1 MFRFL
6 KFIKT
11 YPGILYSLFLIIFIP
26 LVFYL
31 VTLFGVNAFQKNI
44 NSVLQTKA
52 ILAENIINVFTPGL
66 LSQPNILERKIEQ
79 ITKENPEIKKLRF
92 IKQENGEFK
101 IIASQDPKET
111 GAFISDPSLA
121 ISWSQ
126 GQATAKK
133 IKINGTRFWRVDKP
147 IFDPQTGKKIGIVS
161 LALSLEQSDL
171 LITRLIHISYAIVI
185 IANILILF
193 LILQHTRLFSY
204 VALYKKLQ
212 EVDKMKD
219 EFIRMATHELR
230 SPIINIRGYIEALRE
245 KIGPSL
251 DEEEKEYLRRIDIS
265 AKNLGNL
272 IDDIL
277 QVSRIQQ
284 GRLDLTPKRI
294 QPETVIKEVIKE
306 LELKAQKKGL
316 KLIFQPQEEPFY
328 IMANPNRLREIIFN
342 LVNNAIKYTPK
353 GWVKVEVQADKIRK
367 KYRISVVDTGLG
379 ISAQAQTKLF
389 QKFYRVRTRE
399 TADIPGT
406 GLGLWI
412 SKELCQK
419 MGGQIFLESME
430 GKGSKFTLIFPL
442 AS

>member
-1 MFRFL
+1 MFRFF

-11 YPGILYSLFLIIFIP
+11 YPGILYSLFLIVFIP

-31 VTLFGVNAFQKNI
+31 VTLFSVNSFQKNI
-44 NSVLQTKA
+44 NTLLQTKA

-66 LSQPNILERKIEQ
+66 LSQPSILERKIEQ

-92 IKQENGEFK
+92 IKQEDGEFK

-126 GQATAKK
+126 NQAIAKK
-133 IKINGTRFWRVDKP
+133 IEINGTRFWKVDKP
-147 IFDPQTGKKIGIVS
+147 IFDPKTGKKLGIVS

-171 LITRLIHISYAIVI
+171 LIIRLIHISYAIVI

-230 SPIINIRGYIEALRE
+230 SPIINIRGYIEILRE
-245 KIGPSL
+245 KIDPSL
-251 DEEEKEYLRRIDIS
+251 NEEEKEYLQRIDIS

-284 GRLDLTPKRI
+284 GRLDITPKKI

-306 LELKAQKKGL
+306 LELKARKKDL
-316 KLIFQPQEEPFY
+316 KLVFQPQEEPLY

-353 GWVKVEVQADKIRK
+353 GWIKVQVEADKIRK
-367 KYRISVVDTGLG
+367 KCRISVADTGLG

-389 QKFYRVRTRE
+389 QKFYRVRTKE

-430 GKGSKFTLIFPL
+430 GKGSKFTLVFPL

>member
-1 MFRFL
+1 MFKFL

-31 VTLFGVNAFQKNI
+31 VTLFSVNAFQKNI

-101 IIASQDPKET
+101 IIASQDPKEI

-185 IANILILF
+185 IANVLILF

-212 EVDKMKD
+212 EVDRMKD

-230 SPIINIRGYIEALRE
+230 SPIINIRGYIEVLSE
-245 KIGPSL
+245 KIEPSL

-284 GRLDLTPKRI
+284 GRLDITPKRI

-316 KLIFQPQEEPFY
+316 KLVFQPREEPLY

-353 GWVKVEVQADKIRK
+353 GWVKIETQADKIRK
-367 KYRISVVDTGLG
+367 KYHISVVDTGIG

>member
-26 LVFYL
+26 FVFYF
-31 VTLFGVNAFQKNI
+31 VTLFSVSSFQKNI
-44 NSVLQTKA
+44 NTTLQTKA
-52 ILAENIINVFTPGL
+52 LLAENILNTFAPDL
-66 LSQPNILERKIEQ
+66 LSQPNILKKKIEE
-79 ITKENPEIKKLRF
+79 ITRENPEITKLHF
-92 IKQENGEFK
+92 IKQENGEFR
-101 IIASQDPKET
+101 IIASQNPQESGT
-111 GAFISDPSLA
+111 PISDPSLA

-126 GQATAKK
+126 NQSIAHETKE
-133 IKINGTRFWRVDKP
+133 NGIRFWKVDKP
-147 IFDPQTGKKIGIVS
+147 ILDPKTAEKLGIVS
-161 LALSLEQSDL
+161 LALSLEQADS
-171 LITRLIHISYAIVI
+171 LITRSIHISYAIVI
-185 IANILILF
+185 VASILILF
-193 LILQHTRLFSY
+193 LILQHTRLFSF

-230 SPIINIRGYIEALRE
+230 SPIINIRGYIEALKE
-245 KIGPSL
+245 EIEPSL
-251 DEEEKEYLRRIDIS
+251 NEKEKEYLQRIDIS

-284 GRLDLTPKRI
+284 GRLDITPKRI
-294 QPETVIKEVIKE
+294 EPDTVIKEVVGE
-306 LELKAQKKGL
+306 LELKAHGKGL
-316 KLIFQPQEEPFY
+316 KLSFQSQKEQFY
-328 IMANPNRLREIIFN
+328 IMVNPNRLREIIFN
-342 LVNNAIKYTPK
+342 LIDNAIKYTPT
-353 GWVKVEVQADKIRK
+353 GEIEVQSRGDSVRK
-367 KYRISVVDTGLG
+367 KYYITVADTGLG

-389 QKFYRVRTRE
+389 QKFYRVKTRK
-399 TADIPGT
+399 TAEIPGT

-430 GKGSKFTLIFPL
+430 SKGSKFTLIFPL
-442 AS
+442 IS